1 MGTKTIGIREAVYK
15 RLRAR
20 KREGESFTD
29 TIDRLIEESGGDW
42 REGFGTLPA
51 EETEALREAARD
63 SRDDV
68 AIALSGRQ
76 RRGVERFGTATRTDD
91 GDEEPVENGSDADDR
106 DQT

>member
-1 MGTKTIGIREAVYK
+1 MGTKTIGIREAVYE

-51 EETEALREAARD
+51 EETEALREATRE
-63 SRDDV
+63 SRGDT
-68 AIALSGRQ
+68 ATALSARQ
-76 RRGVERFGTATRTDD
+76 RRGVGQFETASRADD
-91 GDEEPVENGSDADDR
+91 GDERTVENGPDADGEEEA
-106 DQT
+106 

>member
-1 MGTKTIGIREAVYK
+1 MGTKTIGIREAVYE

-51 EETEALREAARD
+51 DETETLREAARD
-63 SRDDV
+63 LRDDT
-68 AIALSGRQ
+68 AIALSARQ
-76 RRGVERFGTATRTDD
+76 RRGVERFGTPTPTDD
-91 GDEEPVENGSDADDR
+91 GDGPSVENGPDADGE
-106 DQT
+106 DQA